1 MPKPFRVSHG
11 FNRVSEIKSSVD
23 VPPRAAALV
32 LPAGLIWI
40 LFEPLSSSK
49 VCFLYFCSFLKFL
62 IRIVGLRH
70 HDDAVGVRSNLF
82 RGSFT
87 TLFHTKTQYLFSA
100 SLCAAG
106 SAAISSVVA
115 ALLPHG
121 SVDPPAFCRA
131 TPRCGGPVALEKV
144 ADEHGLAGWTPSG
157 VQKQLRLRIFFGI
170 LSLGCKTVQNEQLR
184 VSCATRRLPGI

>member
-1 MPKPFRVSHG
+1 MG
-11 FNRVSEIKSSVD
+11 L
-23 VPPRAAALV
+23 AAARLADIADTHRWTRWSCPRP
-32 LPAGLIWI
+32 PAGLIWI
-40 LFEPLSSSK
+40 LFEPLSTSK

-62 IRIVGLRH
+62 NRIVGLRH

-82 RGSFT
+82 RGPSPHCST
-87 TLFHTKTQYLFSA
+87 TKLSICFPHLFARQGARQFPRWL
-100 SLCAAG
+100 LR
-106 SAAISSVVA
+106 

-157 VQKQLRLRIFFGI
+157 VQKQLRLRIFIGI